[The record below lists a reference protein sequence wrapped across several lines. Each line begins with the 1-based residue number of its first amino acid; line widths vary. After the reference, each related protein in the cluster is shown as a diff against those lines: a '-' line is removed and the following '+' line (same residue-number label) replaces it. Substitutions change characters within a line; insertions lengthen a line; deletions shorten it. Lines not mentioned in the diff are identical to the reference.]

1 MEFNAI
7 LETAENTAKIILS
20 GELKASTA
28 PTFKTEVEKAAAT
41 NPQRLVLVMKDL
53 SYMASAGLRV
63 LIFAKQKMGANVDI
77 YIIAPQ
83 EMVMDTIKKTG
94 FHHSV
99 KIMDEYDN
107 DKVEA

>member
-7 LETAENTAKIILS
+7 LETTKNTAKIILS

-41 NPQRLVLVMKDL
+41 NPLRLVLVMKDL
-53 SYMASAGLRV
+53 SYMASAGLRM

-77 YIIAPQ
+77 YIIAP
-83 EMVMDTIKKTG
+83 KKW
-94 FHHSV
+94 
-99 KIMDEYDN
+99 
-107 DKVEA
+107 

>member
-1 MEFNAI
+1 MKFNAI
-7 LETAENTAKIILS
+7 LETTNNTAKIILS

-28 PTFKTEVEKAAAT
+28 PIFKTEVEKAAAT
-41 NPQRLVLVMKDL
+41 NPERLVLVMKDL

-77 YIIAPQ
+77 YIISPQ

-107 DKVEA
+107 DKVKA

>member
-7 LETAENTAKIILS
+7 LETTNNTAKIILS

-28 PTFKTEVEKAAAT
+28 PIFKTEVEKAAAT
-41 NPQRLVLVMKDL
+41 NPERLVLVMKDL

-77 YIIAPQ
+77 YIISPQ

-107 DKVEA
+107 DKVKA